1 MIAWFSNPEAGTRAK
16 RSDCKIAAMP
26 SARCSALALLIL
38 TACGASVPEDPA
50 PLRADPAALMEH
62 AAVEPDASQS
72 AEPRRRPTSKT
83 EPAPPSEPA
92 SAYDRKLWPHWI
104 DADHDCQDAR
114 VEVLIAEA
122 YEPVEFEDTRRCEVA
137 RGRWQ
142 CPYTGDLIAEAYLLD
157 VDHLVP
163 LANAHR
169 SGAASWTEA
178 ERRRYAN
185 DLEHPEHLV
194 AVEHTANRSKG
205 DKGPEAWLPPME
217 DARCGYV
224 RDWVTIKERW
234 GLSKSDAEAAA
245 IANALEICAAGQVP
259 PLPQVRTHEKV
270 SKPDSQTKHRTDK
283 TCCRTCTKGKACGD
297 SCIAKTSTCTKPP
310 GCACDG

>member
-1 MIAWFSNPEAGTRAK
+1 MPHA
-16 RSDCKIAAMP
+16 RSLVC
-26 SARCSALALLIL
+26 ALLL
-38 TACGASVPEDPA
+38 LLACDASEPDQSAPA
-50 PLRADPAALMEH
+50 GADPATLMEH
-62 AAVEPDASQS
+62 AAVEPDASRN
-72 AEPRRRPTSKT
+72 AEPRRKPSSK
-83 EPAPPSEPA
+83 PASAPA

-104 DADHDCQDAR
+104 DADRDCQNTRD
-114 VEVLIAEA
+114 EVLIAEA
-122 YEPVEFEDTRRCEVA
+122 YEPVEFEDTRRCDVA

-142 CPYTGDLIAEAYLLD
+142 CPYTGDIVAEAYLLD

-178 ERRRYAN
+178 QRRAYAN
-185 DLEHPEHLV
+185 DLAHPEHLV

-224 RDWVTIKERW
+224 RDWVAVKKRW
-234 GLSKSDAEAAA
+234 HLSMSDAEAAA
-245 IANALEICAAGQVP
+245 VADMLELCAAGQAP
-259 PLPQVRTHEKV
+259 PLPQQRKQEKLA
-270 SKPDSQTKHRTDK
+270 KPEASAKHDTDK
-283 TCCRTCTKGKACGD
+283 TCCRTCKSGKACGD
-297 SCIAKTSTCTKPP
+297 SCIAKTSNCTKPP